1 MKALQTWQNFIN
13 QRSPREQQAIHLA
26 LGFVAVVVLW
36 QIAVAPAWQVW
47 RDSQTQLDT
56 LAQQHAD
63 MLVLQQQAK
72 QMQVQTRISTEP
84 SAQALQS
91 LCAGLGEK
99 VKCSRQAL
107 RMTVD
112 FKGLGPQALA
122 QVWAQARSQAQAVV
136 LETHLQRQGELWNGQ
151 WVWALPEGAP

>member
-1 MKALQTWQNFIN
+1 MKAVQAWQSFIN
-13 QRSPREQQAIHLA
+13 QRSPREQLAIQWA

-47 RDSQTQLDT
+47 RDSQTHLDT
-56 LAQQHAD
+56 LAQQHTD
-63 MLVLQQQAK
+63 MLALQQQAK
-72 QMQVQTRISTEP
+72 QMQALTRISTET
-84 SAQALQS
+84 STQTLQS
-91 LCAGLGEK
+91 LCAGLGDK

-112 FKGLGPQALA
+112 FKGLGPQAVA
-122 QVWAQARSQAQAVV
+122 QAWAQARSQAQAVV

-151 WVWALPEGAP
+151 WVWALPEGTP

>member
-1 MKALQTWQNFIN
+1 MKALQAWQSFIN
-13 QRSPREQQAIHLA
+13 QRSPREQLAIQWA
-26 LGFVAVVVLW
+26 LGFLAVVVLW

-56 LAQQHAD
+56 LAQRHAD
-63 MLVLQQQAK
+63 MLALQQQVK
-72 QMQVQTRISTEP
+72 QMQAQPRISTET
-84 SAQALQS
+84 STQALLN
-91 LCAGLGEK
+91 LCAGLGDK

-112 FKGLGPQALA
+112 FKGLGPQAVA
-122 QVWAQARSQAQAVV
+122 QAWAQARSQAQAVV

-151 WVWALPEGAP
+151 WVWALPEGTP

>member
-1 MKALQTWQNFIN
+1 MKIGQAWQSFIN
-13 QRSPREQQAIHLA
+13 QRSPREQRAIHGA
-26 LGFVAVVVLW
+26 LVFVAVVVLW

-47 RDSQTQLDT
+47 RDSQNQLNM
-56 LAQQHAD
+56 LAQQRAD
-63 MLVLQQQAK
+63 MLALQQQAK
-72 QMQVQTRISTEP
+72 QMQALTRISTEA

-112 FKGLGPQALA
+112 FKDLGSQALA
-122 QVWAQARSQAQAVV
+122 QAWAQARSQAQAVV

-151 WVWALPEGAP
+151 WLWALPEGAP

>member
-1 MKALQTWQNFIN
+1 MKAVQAWQSFID
-13 QRSPREQQAIHLA
+13 QRSPREQLAIQWA

-47 RDSQTQLDT
+47 RDSQTQLDM
-56 LAQQHAD
+56 LAQQHTD
-63 MLVLQQQAK
+63 MLALQQQAK
-72 QMQVQTRISTEP
+72 QMQVQTRISTET
-84 SAQALQS
+84 STQALQS
-91 LCAGLGEK
+91 LCAGLGDK

-112 FKGLGPQALA
+112 FKGLGPQAVA
-122 QVWAQARSQAQAVV
+122 QAWTQARSQAQAVV

>member
-1 MKALQTWQNFIN
+1 MKAVQVWQSFID
-13 QRSPREQQAIHLA
+13 QRSPREQLAIQWA

-47 RDSQTQLDT
+47 RDSQTLLDT

-63 MLVLQQQAK
+63 MLALQQQAK
-72 QMQVQTRISTEP
+72 QMQAQTRISTET
-84 SAQALQS
+84 SGQALLS
-91 LCAGLGEK
+91 LCAGLGDK

-112 FKGLGPQALA
+112 FKGLGPQAVA

>member
-1 MKALQTWQNFIN
+1 MKALQAWQNFIN
-13 QRSPREQQAIHLA
+13 QRSPREQQAIQLA

-36 QIAVAPAWQVW
+36 QIAVAPVWQVW
-47 RDSQTQLDT
+47 RDSQTQLDM

-63 MLVLQQQAK
+63 MQA
-72 QMQVQTRISTEP
+72 QIQISTEP

-91 LCAGLGEK
+91 LCAGLGDK

-136 LETHLQRQGELWNGQ
+136 LETHLQRQGEQWNGQ

>member
-1 MKALQTWQNFIN
+1 MKAVQAWQSFID
-13 QRSPREQQAIHLA
+13 QRSPREQLAIQWA

-47 RDSQTQLDT
+47 RDSQTQLNM

-63 MLVLQQQAK
+63 MLALQQQAK
-72 QMQVQTRISTEP
+72 QMQVQTLISTET
-84 SAQALQS
+84 STQALQS
-91 LCAGLGEK
+91 LCAGLGDK

-112 FKGLGPQALA
+112 FKGLGPQAVA
-122 QVWAQARSQAQAVV
+122 QAWAQARSQAQAVV

-151 WVWALPEGAP
+151 WVWALPEGTP

>member
-1 MKALQTWQNFIN
+1 MKMGQAWQSFIN
-13 QRSPREQQAIHLA
+13 QRSPREQRAIHGA
-26 LGFVAVVVLW
+26 LGFVAVVLLW

-47 RDSQTQLDT
+47 RESQTQLT
-56 LAQQHAD
+56 LLAQQHAD
-63 MLVLQQQAK
+63 MLALQQQAS
-72 QMQVQTRISTEP
+72 QLQTQTRMGSDA

-112 FKGLGPQALA
+112 VKGVSPQALA
-122 QVWAQARSQAQAVV
+122 QAWAQARSQAQAVV
-136 LETHLQRQGELWNGQ
+136 METHLQRQGELWDGQ
-151 WVWALPEGAP
+151 WVWSLPEAAP

>member
-1 MKALQTWQNFIN
+1 MKIGQAWQSFIN
-13 QRSPREQQAIHLA
+13 QRSPREQQAIHGA

-36 QIAVAPAWQVW
+36 QVAVAPAWQVW
-47 RDSQTQLDT
+47 RDSQNQLNM

-63 MLVLQQQAK
+63 MLALQQQAK
-72 QMQVQTRISTEP
+72 QMQALTQINTET

-91 LCAGLGEK
+91 LCAGLGDK

-112 FKGLGPQALA
+112 FKGLSPQGLA
-122 QVWAQARSQAQAVV
+122 QAWAQARSQAQAVV

>member
-1 MKALQTWQNFIN
+1 MKAVQVWQSFID
-13 QRSPREQQAIHLA
+13 QRSPREQLAIQWA

-63 MLVLQQQAK
+63 MLALQQQAK
-72 QMQVQTRISTEP
+72 QMQAQTRISSET
-84 SAQALQS
+84 SGQALLS
-91 LCAGLGEK
+91 LCAGLGDK

-112 FKGLGPQALA
+112 FKGLGPQAVA
-122 QVWAQARSQAQAVV
+122 QAWAQARSQAQAVV

-151 WVWALPEGAP
+151 WVWALPEGTP

>member
-1 MKALQTWQNFIN
+1 MKAVQAWQSFIN
-13 QRSPREQQAIHLA
+13 QRSPREQLAIQWA

-63 MLVLQQQAK
+63 MLALQQQAK
-72 QMQVQTRISTEP
+72 QMQAQTRISTET
-84 SAQALQS
+84 SGQALLS
-91 LCAGLGEK
+91 LCAGLGDK

-112 FKGLGPQALA
+112 FKGLGPQAVA

-151 WVWALPEGAP
+151 WVWALPEGTP

>member
-1 MKALQTWQNFIN
+1 MKAVQAWQSFID
-13 QRSPREQQAIHLA
+13 QRSPREQLAVQWA
-26 LGFVAVVVLW
+26 LGFVALVVLW

-47 RDSQTQLDT
+47 RDSQTQLNM

-63 MLVLQQQAK
+63 MLALQQQAK
-72 QMQVQTRISTEP
+72 QMQALTRTSTET

-91 LCAGLGEK
+91 LCAGLGDK

-112 FKGLGPQALA
+112 FKGLGPQAVA
-122 QVWAQARSQAQAVV
+122 QAWAQARGQAQAVV

-151 WVWALPEGAP
+151 WVWALPEGTP

>member
-1 MKALQTWQNFIN
+1 MKAVQAWQSFID
-13 QRSPREQQAIHLA
+13 QRSPREQLAIQWA

-63 MLVLQQQAK
+63 MLALQQQAK
-72 QMQVQTRISTEP
+72 QMQAQPRISTET
-84 SAQALQS
+84 SSQALQS
-91 LCAGLGEK
+91 LCAGLGDK

-112 FKGLGPQALA
+112 FKGLGPQAVA
-122 QVWAQARSQAQAVV
+122 QAWAQARSQAQAVV

>member
-1 MKALQTWQNFIN
+1 MKLVQAWQSFIN
-13 QRSPREQQAIHLA
+13 QRSPREQHAIHLA
-26 LGFVAVVVLW
+26 LGFVALVVLW

-47 RDSQTQLDT
+47 RDSQAQLNM

-72 QMQVQTRISTEP
+72 QMQALTRISTEP

-112 FKGLGPQALA
+112 FKGLSPQALA
-122 QVWAQARSQAQAVV
+122 QAWAQARSQAQAVV

>member
-1 MKALQTWQNFIN
+1 MKAVQAWQSFID
-13 QRSPREQQAIHLA
+13 QRSPREQLAIQWA

-72 QMQVQTRISTEP
+72 QMQAQPRISTET
-84 SAQALQS
+84 STQALQS
-91 LCAGLGEK
+91 LCAGLGDK

-112 FKGLGPQALA
+112 FKGLGPQAVA
-122 QVWAQARSQAQAVV
+122 QAWAQARSQAQAVV

-151 WVWALPEGAP
+151 WVWALPEGTP